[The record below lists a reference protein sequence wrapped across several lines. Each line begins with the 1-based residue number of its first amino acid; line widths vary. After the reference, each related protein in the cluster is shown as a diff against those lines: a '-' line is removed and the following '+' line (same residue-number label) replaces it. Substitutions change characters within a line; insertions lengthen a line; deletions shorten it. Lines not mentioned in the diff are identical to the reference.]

1 MTARLRWG
9 SATHEGQLRAQNEDH
24 AHAGDS
30 LFVVA
35 DGMGGHLAGEVASEM
50 AVTRLAMRL
59 PAGVDNTLDD
69 LVAAVNEA
77 NVEIYNGSIN
87 NVAQS
92 GMGTTVTAI
101 AVVTDPIDG
110 KALGIANV
118 GDSRIYVLRHGKL
131 RQVTVDHSFV
141 QELVAEG
148 AITRAEAR
156 VHPRRNIVTRALGIE
171 PTVRVDSWT
180 MRIIRGDRFV
190 LCSDG
195 LVDEVDDEEIATIL
209 RTSINPQVAADHLVR
224 VANEH
229 GGRDNTTVVV
239 VDILADRADVISQD
253 TTQDT
258 SGTRTTPTE
267 SSAASPSDAAA
278 HVAASARP
286 RRVLVAVAL
295 VAVLALGVLS
305 AVGWYACGGYFVGF
319 AGEGDQAQLVVSKAR
334 TNHILWFRPTI
345 EIDSGVERQA
355 IFPSLADDIDDQPKY
370 DSLARAEAYVNSIRD
385 VIAAQ
390 KPAAGDGT

>member
-1 MTARLRWG
+1 MKLSWG
-9 SATHEGQLRAQNEDH
+9 AASHVGMVRQQNED
-24 AHAGDS
+24 AYVAES
-30 LFVVA
+30 NVFAVA
-35 DGMGGHLAGEVASEM
+35 DGMGGHNAGEVASAL
-50 AVTRLAMRL
+50 AVDGLRRAAA
-59 PAGVDNTLDD
+59 AGFSAAEG
-69 LVAAVNEA
+69 LVAAINTTNATIHEA
-77 NVEIYNGSIN
+77 SGGLSE
-87 NVAQS
+87 QR
-92 GMGTTVTAI
+92 GMGTTLTALVPLP
-101 AVVTDPIDG
+101 ATDGEPQRVVV
-110 KALGIANV
+110 ANV
-118 GDSRIYVLRHGKL
+118 GDSRIYLWRGDELK
-131 RQVTVDHSFV
+131 QVSADHSYV
-141 QELVAEG
+141 QELLSEGLITAE
-148 AITRAEAR
+148 EAR
-156 VHPRRNIVTRALGIE
+156 IHPRRNIVTRALGIE
-171 PTVRVDSWT
+171 GDVNADSWVLP
-180 MRIIRGDRFV
+180 MVVGDRYV

-239 VDILADRADVISQD
+239 VDILADTADVISQD

-258 SGTRTTPTE
+258 SGTRMTPTE

-286 RRVLVAVAL
+286 RRMLVAVAL

-305 AVGWYACGGYFVGF
+305 AVGWYARGGYFVGF
-319 AGEGDQAQLVVSKAR
+319 AGEGDQAQLVVFKGR
-334 TNHILWFRPTI
+334 TENILWFRPTI

-355 IFPSLADDIDDQPKY
+355 IFPSLAADIDDQPKY

>member
-1 MTARLRWG
+1 
-9 SATHEGQLRAQNEDH
+9 
-24 AHAGDS
+24 
-30 LFVVA
+30 
-35 DGMGGHLAGEVASEM
+35 
-50 AVTRLAMRL
+50 
-59 PAGVDNTLDD
+59 
-69 LVAAVNEA
+69 
-77 NVEIYNGSIN
+77 
-87 NVAQS
+87 
-92 GMGTTVTAI
+92 MGTTLTALVPLP
-101 AVVTDPIDG
+101 ATDGEPQRVVV
-110 KALGIANV
+110 ANV
-118 GDSRIYVLRHGKL
+118 GDSRIYLWRGDELK
-131 RQVTVDHSFV
+131 QVSADHSYV
-141 QELVAEG
+141 QELLSEGLITAE
-148 AITRAEAR
+148 EAR
-156 VHPRRNIVTRALGIE
+156 IHPRRNIVTRALGIE
-171 PTVRVDSWT
+171 GDVNADSWVLP
-180 MRIIRGDRFV
+180 MVVGDRYV

-239 VDILADRADVISQD
+239 VDILADTADVISQD

-258 SGTRTTPTE
+258 SATRTTPTE

-286 RRVLVAVAL
+286 RRMLVAVAL

-305 AVGWYACGGYFVGF
+305 AVGLYARGGYFVGF
-319 AGEGDQAQLVVSKAR
+319 AGEGDQAQLVVFKGR
-334 TNHILWFRPTI
+334 TNHSLWFRPTI
-345 EIDSGVERQA
+345 EIDSGVVRQE
-355 IFPSLADDIDDQPKY
+355 IFPSLADDIDDLPKY